1 MTQERLAFLMGGYP
15 AFELSADL
23 FVTACGGSESRIAL
37 LFQNANHEDQH
48 YLEYADPW
56 TKRGA
61 REIALIGRDQSG
73 LFDVAAAI
81 ERLDRATGIFIA
93 GGHTPIYH
101 ELYGT
106 EPLRSAIHSRYAAG
120 VPFGGISAGAML
132 AAQKWAMT
140 FEDTGRSVT
149 QPGLGIAGGLV
160 AVHFSERE
168 QLPTALDHMALAG
181 AMTCHGLDEST
192 CAVFRNGE
200 LWNVI
205 GSPIHLITMTSTS
218 PRQFAVTRVA
228 VHNADIAHSET
239 GTLQQRHAADLLG
252 GRVMRNASRSD
263 TGQ

>member
-15 AFELSADL
+15 AFEPSADL
-23 FVTACGGSESRIAL
+23 FVTACGGSESHIAL
-37 LFQNANHEDQH
+37 LFQNANHEGRH

-56 TKRGA
+56 TRRGA
-61 REIALIGRDQSG
+61 REIALLGRDRSG

-120 VPFGGISAGAML
+120 VPFGGMS
-132 AAQKWAMT
+132 
-140 FEDTGRSVT
+140 
-149 QPGLGIAGGLV
+149 
-160 AVHFSERE
+160 
-168 QLPTALDHMALAG
+168 AG

-200 LWNVI
+200 LWHVI

-228 VHNADIAHSET
+228 VHNADIAHSVT
-239 GTLQQRHAADLLG
+239 GTLQQRHAADRAVRG
-252 GRVMRNASRSD
+252 G
-263 TGQ
+263 